1 MNEGRAALQC
11 AIDRIRQQT
20 SRAPTSLDEKMYLWF
35 WEPHSLRPGG
45 CPPGSAEVREPDPRK
60 PQVPTRKLDVLRI

>member
-20 SRAPTSLDEKMYLWF
+20 SRAPKSLDEKMYLWF
-35 WEPHSLRPGG
+35 WEPHSLSFDCFEHPASPALDPGFYHLQ
-45 CPPGSAEVREPDPRK
+45 RK
-60 PQVPTRKLDVLRI
+60 DSG